1 MLYCVQNGER
11 ITMLLSYTYQ
21 DFEKVKERGRDN
33 ELADFIWNAIKAHKS
48 SELFKTAE
56 LADLYDA
63 QLNYTVNEYVKT
75 LFTLTGN
82 KVQDFTASNNK
93 IASNFFNRLNT
104 QRVMYSLGNGVSFI
118 QPGEDAEDETKAAL
132 GKHFDHDVKEA
143 AYYACIHGESYCFW
157 NLNRMHVF
165 KVTEFVPM
173 WDERTGMLRAG
184 VRFWRLDDDHPMTA
198 VLYEEDGYTT
208 YKQPDGGASS
218 LLVMTEDGKRA
229 YKTTYSYVPADGTA
243 EVVGEENYGALPIV
257 PMWASRLKQSTL
269 VGMQSAIDSYDLIRS
284 GFAND
289 LTDCSQIYWIVK
301 NAGGM
306 SDAELGQ
313 FRDRLKMLHI
323 ATVDSSDGAS
333 AEPYTQEIP
342 YEARKAYLEM
352 IRDGL
357 YEDFGAL
364 DVHTVAAGATNDHID
379 AAYQPMD
386 ENADDF
392 EYWVGE
398 AIQQILALQG
408 IEDYPEF
415 KRNRISN
422 QREQVEMLVMEAQ
435 WLDTQSIL
443 RKLPNVSAE
452 EVASIM
458 QAMENE
464 DAGRFG
470 VANEPDETEVIEE
483 V

>member
-1 MLYCVQNGER
+1 MQFG
-11 ITMLLSYTYQ
+11 YTFQ
-21 DFEKVKERGRDN
+21 DFENIAEEDRPK
-33 ELADFIWNAIKAHKS
+33 FIWDAISDHQNS
-48 SELFKTAE
+48 DIYKTAE

-63 QLNYTVNEYVKT
+63 QMNYTINAFVKK
-75 LFTLTGN
+75 LFTLSGGE
-82 KVQDFTASNNK
+82 VDDFTSSNNK

-118 QPGEDAEDETKAAL
+118 QPGEDAEDETKKAL
-132 GKHFDHDVKEA
+132 GSHFDHDVKEA

-157 NLNRMHVF
+157 NYDRMHVF
-165 KVTEFVPM
+165 KVTEFVPL
-173 WDERTGMLRAG
+173 WDEHNGTLRAG
-184 VRFWRLDDDHPMTA
+184 IRFWRLDRNRPLTA
-198 VLYEEDGYTT
+198 VLYEEDGFTT
-208 YKQPDGGASS
+208 YRQLDSTSMLEPD
-218 LLVMTEDGKRA
+218 EQGKRSYKVTYA
-229 YKTTYSYVPADGTA
+229 YTPATDTV
-243 EVVGEENYGALPIV
+243 EVVGEENYGSLPII
-257 PMWASRLKQSTL
+257 PMWANRLKQSTL
-269 VGMQSAIDSYDLIRS
+269 VGMQASIDSYDLIRS

-289 LTDCSQIYWIVK
+289 LTDCSEIYWIVR
-301 NAGGM
+301 NSGGM
-306 SDAELGQ
+306 TDKEMNR
-313 FRDRLKMLHI
+313 FRDRIKLAHI
-323 ATVDSSDGAS
+323 ASIDTSDGAG

-342 YEARKAYLEM
+342 YQARKAYLEM
-352 IRDGL
+352 IRDGI

-364 DVHTVAAGATNDHID
+364 DVHTVSAGSTNDHID

-398 AIQQILALQG
+398 AIKQILAVQG

-422 QREQVEMLVMEAQ
+422 QREQVEMLVMEGP
-435 WLDTQSIL
+435 WLDTQTIL

-458 QAMENE
+458 QAMDNE

-470 VANEPDETEVIEE
+470 LGNEPDETEVIEE